1 MAQNIPRTPQVKGA
15 IKLGCLI
22 PLLIIG
28 ALAFYFFAY
37 PALTPDTI
45 RGNLLAMTLAPSKD
59 GTPKVWVMTDGS
71 FNYVMKTET
80 PGSISIGTKCLFCK
94 SRVYVYDPSLE
105 KVVAGFETPLKD
117 IITLAD
123 MAHGN
128 GKVWIIMSGYGRNE
142 PRVEAYDPETARL
155 VMDTGA
161 FIAAHPLLRAGL
173 STVNYNDREMA
184 IIITTKDGLQGVR
197 YNIKTGELFRDH
209 ADWREKFKQ
218 DETPASVAVMARDD
232 GGGARK
238 KLVLV
243 SAPRGKLL
251 DNASSLEI
259 YAADDHQLAFFVG
272 ATGKRLSDTIFLEG
286 IIYHQDEDCAI
297 IIYLDRI
304 GKKANRFM
312 TCYDLAAGRALW
324 TVKPDRMF
332 EEMKID
338 EEEDSFSS
346 FFFTKDN
353 IKVRRSGNLVVLQL
367 KGVGLM
373 GFDYRTGKKL
383 WTMDM

>member
-1 MAQNIPRTPQVKGA
+1 
-15 IKLGCLI
+15 
-22 PLLIIG
+22 
-28 ALAFYFFAY
+28 
-37 PALTPDTI
+37 
-45 RGNLLAMTLAPSKD
+45 
-59 GTPKVWVMTDGS
+59 
-71 FNYVMKTET
+71 
-80 PGSISIGTKCLFCK
+80 
-94 SRVYVYDPSLE
+94 
-105 KVVAGFETPLKD
+105 
-117 IITLAD
+117 
-123 MAHGN
+123 
-128 GKVWIIMSGYGRNE
+128 
-142 PRVEAYDPETARL
+142 
-155 VMDTGA
+155 
-161 FIAAHPLLRAGL
+161 
-173 STVNYNDREMA
+173 
-184 IIITTKDGLQGVR
+184 
-197 YNIKTGELFRDH
+197 
-209 ADWREKFKQ
+209 
-218 DETPASVAVMARDD
+218 MARDD